1 MLGGTSQFALEN
13 PLKPYQHF
21 AIDWLMQM
29 LYVRDQMGAGLFLD
43 PGLGKTRITLTVIDN
58 LLRLFEIRRALI
70 IAPLRPCQ
78 VVWPLE
84 IRKWGFNFSFISLRN
99 QVEQAMQEDC
109 KVEILN
115 PDSLHKICEIKD
127 RWDLIAVDEST
138 NFKTWKTRRIKMLRK
153 MLPTIPKRVIL
164 TGTPAA
170 NSLADLHS
178 QMFIVDNGEA
188 LGPNVTYFRSC
199 FMTKGGYMNRQWDV
213 STGAGER
220 ILKAIDGK
228 VLRMKAEDHLDM
240 PKLVR
245 NDIWCDWDEE
255 CVREYK
261 KLKRELY
268 LELENGDPL
277 NVTSAAG
284 AYTKCR
290 QYCNGTIYNAVDTGR
305 VNKKGKAIMNR
316 TSHQMHDFKLQA
328 LEDLSEELGGK
339 PLLIAYQYD
348 HDYTRAI
355 ERRHFKNAPVIKGGS
370 KQKDVEDILKRWNAG
385 KIRHLFCQCQA
396 VSHGVNMQ
404 EACNDVAWYGLC
416 DSPEVYEQ
424 FFRRVYR
431 LGVKGDQVRI
441 HRLLMRGTVELEM
454 LERLNGKFKTQ
465 EEFLAALKKH
475 AKGD

>member
-1 MLGGTSQFALEN
+1 LIIGGSSAEAIEK
-13 PLKPYQHF
+13 PLKDYQRH
-21 AIDWLMQM
+21 AYDWLMER
-29 LYVRDQMGAGLFLD
+29 LYVKDVMGAGLFLD
-43 PGLGKTRITLTVIDN
+43 PGLGKTRITLSLIDT
-58 LLRLFEIRRALI
+58 LLRLFEVRRALI

-78 VVWPLE
+78 VVWPVE
-84 IRKWGFNFSFISLRN
+84 IRTWGFNFSWISLYK
-99 QVEQAMQEDC
+99 QVQQAMDEDC

-115 PDSLHKICEIKD
+115 PDSLHKICDIQN
-127 RWDLIAVDEST
+127 RWDLLVVDEST

-178 QMFIVDNGEA
+178 QLFIVDDGEA
-188 LGPNVTYFRSC
+188 LGKNVTYFRSC

-213 STGAGER
+213 KDGAGEK
-220 ILKAIDGK
+220 ILKAIEGK

-245 NDIWCDWDEE
+245 NDIWCDWGPEE
-255 CVREYK
+255 GKEYR

-277 NVTSAAG
+277 NITSSAG

-290 QYCNGTIYNAVDTGR
+290 QYCNGTIYNAKDTGR
-305 VNKKGKAIMNR
+305 VNSKGKPIMDR
-316 TSHQMHDFKLQA
+316 TSHTMHDFKLQA

-339 PLLIAYQYD
+339 PMLIAYQYD

-441 HRLLMRGTVELEM
+441 HRLLMRGTVEGEM
-454 LERLNGKFKTQ
+454 LDRLNGKFKTQ
-465 EEFLAALKKH
+465 AEFLEALKIH
-475 AKGD
+475 AKG